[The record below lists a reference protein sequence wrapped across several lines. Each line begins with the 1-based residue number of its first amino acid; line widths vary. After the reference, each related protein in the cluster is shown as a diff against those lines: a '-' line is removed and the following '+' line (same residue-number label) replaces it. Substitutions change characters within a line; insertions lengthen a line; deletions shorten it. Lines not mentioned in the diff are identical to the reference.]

1 MKAKMHHAML
11 VLAFFVALGLI
22 SFWGFSGVTPLAQA
36 AAPPPQTPGPQT
48 FPISDTL
55 ANSWQNVLARTP
67 LPSTAPLPEP
77 VTGPFDGF
85 YAKIDPAWPQWWI
98 CRRCA
103 DYRPAGGIWK
113 LQFEQGVMRIYYDVT
128 GWSSLAS
135 FTVSGDRL
143 TLFNDPYCPEVGE
156 YNWSLAD
163 GQLKLETINDA
174 CAFGLRAQT
183 LTQQA
188 WPACLPPDPDSEVV
202 ASPGCADKPVI
213 PAAPAPTDL
222 PVTVTVY
229 GGESRFFETPPDILV
244 FANSPRRAEREDIT
258 LTYHPDSI
266 PFGLNRVIWW
276 SGDWVEVATERPFTT
291 MGVQFMG
298 DPYQGWARVLFDEV
312 EVWRG
317 DTAAI
322 WSKHGR
328 HGGYIE
334 ISGFAPGPHT
344 LRAESLGID
353 YHPIQVASFGFSEQ
367 GSVAPQK

>member
-1 MKAKMHHAML
+1 MKAKMRRTTL
-11 VLAFFVALGLI
+11 VLALFVSLGFIFLGGLLGLA
-22 SFWGFSGVTPLAQA
+22 PAAQA
-36 AAPPPQTPGPQT
+36 AAPPLQTPNPQT
-48 FPISDTL
+48 FSITDTL
-55 ANSWQNVLARTP
+55 ANSWQDVLARTP
-67 LPSTAPLPEP
+67 LPYTAPLPEP
-77 VTGPFDGF
+77 VAGPFDGF

-113 LQFEQGVMRIYYDVT
+113 LQFEQGVMRIYYDIT
-128 GWSSLAS
+128 RWSSLAS
-135 FTVSGDRL
+135 FTVSGNRL
-143 TLFNDPYCPEVGE
+143 TLFNDPYCGEVGE
-156 YNWSLAD
+156 YSWTLAD
-163 GQLKLETINDA
+163 GHLKLKTISDA
-174 CAFGLRAQT
+174 CAFGLRART

-188 WPACLPPDPDSEVV
+188 WPACLPPDSATGVA
-202 ASPGCADKPVI
+202 ASPGCVDEPSI
-213 PAAPAPTDL
+213 PAAPAPAAL

-229 GGESRFFETPPDILV
+229 GGDSRFFETPPNVLV
-244 FANSPRRAEREDIT
+244 FANSPLRAERENID
-258 LTYHPDSI
+258 LTYHPESI

-276 SGDWVEVATERPFTT
+276 SGDWIEVSTERPFTA

-298 DPYQGWARVLFDEV
+298 DPYQGWARVLFDGV

-344 LRAESLGID
+344 LRAESLGSD

-367 GSVAPQK
+367 SGVEQKK